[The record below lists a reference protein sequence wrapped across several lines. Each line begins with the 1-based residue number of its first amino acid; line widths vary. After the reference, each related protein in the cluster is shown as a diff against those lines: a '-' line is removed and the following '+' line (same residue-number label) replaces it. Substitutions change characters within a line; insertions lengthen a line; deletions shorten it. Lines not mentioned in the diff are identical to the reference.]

1 MRLWTFAV
9 VAALACMGCEPV
21 KSDRSLPVTS
31 TSPATDSSS
40 TSHTTTTTTQ
50 SPSATPSSS
59 TIPPSSTTPAPNNT
73 AVNKRDA
80 DRATKT
86 PIDQNE
92 NQADVNMTAEIRKRV
107 LDDKDLSTN
116 AHNAKIITANGKVTL
131 RGPVNSAGERETL
144 EKIAVGVAGEGNVDN
159 QLEVTAT
166 NP

>member
-1 MRLWTFAV
+1 MRFWTFAV

-50 SPSATPSSS
+50 SPSATPS
-59 TIPPSSTTPAPNNT
+59 SSTTPAPNNT

-131 RGPVNSAGERETL
+131 RGPVNSA
-144 EKIAVGVAGEGNVDN
+144 
-159 QLEVTAT
+159 
-166 NP
+166 